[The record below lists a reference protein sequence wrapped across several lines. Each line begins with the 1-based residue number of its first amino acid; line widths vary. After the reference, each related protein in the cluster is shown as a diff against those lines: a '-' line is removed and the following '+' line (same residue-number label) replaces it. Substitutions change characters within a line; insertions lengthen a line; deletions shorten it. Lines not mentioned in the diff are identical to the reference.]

1 MAIIKCPECG
11 HQISDK
17 APTCPSCG
25 VEIAGHITHCQQCG
39 AVYLSEQDSC
49 PICHHAN
56 TSRPAQ
62 RMAPTTPPPI
72 PTNLPPQQNGNATPE
87 QPKKKHSRGALIF
100 SFLMAMVICGVCFY
114 FYHNAKDT
122 KESEAYTYAMTSSDP
137 LVLQSFL
144 DTYRDA
150 SHARRDSIQLRL
162 TAIQQAERDWTNAC
176 ASKSKTMLLEFIK
189 QYPQSA
195 HKGEAL
201 NKIDS
206 IDWEKAK
213 AENTEESFYSYQRE
227 HPNGKYVGDADE
239 EIKKLNAKTLQPEEE
254 ETISLLYRR
263 FFQGIN
269 SRNASQVGET
279 VASVLKNF
287 QGRPDALKSDVM
299 SYVNSLWRP
308 DVENMN
314 WYLPDQLQIDK
325 KEVSVDQYEYDV
337 HFNARQKV
345 VFNNGKP
352 DSETRYRVSS
362 HVNAEFR
369 IVEFNMSRIIE

>member
-1 MAIIKCPECG
+1 M
-11 HQISDK
+11 
-17 APTCPSCG
+17 
-25 VEIAGHITHCQQCG
+25 
-39 AVYLSEQDSC
+39 
-49 PICHHAN
+49 
-56 TSRPAQ
+56 
-62 RMAPTTPPPI
+62 
-72 PTNLPPQQNGNATPE
+72 
-87 QPKKKHSRGALIF
+87 
-100 SFLMAMVICGVCFY
+100 
-114 FYHNAKDT
+114 
-122 KESEAYTYAMTSSDP
+122 
-137 LVLQSFL
+137 
-144 DTYRDA
+144 
-150 SHARRDSIQLRL
+150 
-162 TAIQQAERDWTNAC
+162 
-176 ASKSKTMLLEFIK
+176 
-189 QYPQSA
+189 
-195 HKGEAL
+195 
-201 NKIDS
+201 
-206 IDWEKAK
+206 
-213 AENTEESFYSYQRE
+213 
-227 HPNGKYVGDADE
+227 GDADE